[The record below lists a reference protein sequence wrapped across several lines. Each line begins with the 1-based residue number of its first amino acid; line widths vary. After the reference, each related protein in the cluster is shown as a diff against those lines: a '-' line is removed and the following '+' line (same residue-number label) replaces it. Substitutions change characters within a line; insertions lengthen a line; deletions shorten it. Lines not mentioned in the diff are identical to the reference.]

1 MKTEIKWGVIFSV
14 MTILWIALE
23 KLTGLHDQRIQWH
36 PYLTN
41 LIAIPAIWIYVLA
54 IREKRQQLG
63 GQISFKQI
71 LVFGLLVSVVVA
83 ALSPLA
89 QWICFTFITPNFFQN
104 AIQAGVAQGQKLGD
118 LQAFFNASS
127 YRVQGV
133 VGALMIGL
141 LTTLILG
148 AIMRSKKPAA
158 QTASA

>member
-1 MKTEIKWGVIFSV
+1 MKTELKWGVIFSV
-14 MTILWIALE
+14 MTVLWIALE
-23 KLTGLHDQRIQWH
+23 KLTGLHDQRIHLH

-71 LVFGLLVSVVVA
+71 LAFGLLVSVVVA
-83 ALSPLA
+83 VLSPLA

-104 AIQAGVAQGQKLGD
+104 AIQAGVAQGQKLED

-133 VGALMIGL
+133 IGALMIGA
-141 LTTLILG
+141 LTTIILG

-158 QTASA
+158 LTASA